1 MEQQHIN
8 GRNQEKGNKMIKT
21 IVRDE
26 LLAKKI

>member
-1 MEQQHIN
+1 MEQQHID

>member
-1 MEQQHIN
+1 MEQQHID

-26 LLAKKI
+26 LLTKKI